1 MNDFSRAAQ
10 ARSNR
15 DFDEIAGER
24 EREKVASQRA
34 SQGAR
39 TLKLL
44 FVGFQRDFLSVQA
57 IIDHAFCELAD
68 ILRSVYAR
76 SSFFTL
82 LSIHDVRETLEQ
94 QCVTSSLHS
103 SLSLSLFVRLL
114 DMRFSLSLFLSVLS
128 SSSWESLEIDS
139 RRGGCEVFLS
149 WKGRSV
155 GGGFDGRL
163 IRLELNGKWKQ
174 RWIPEHFYF

>member
-1 MNDFSRAAQ
+1 MTIDEIPRGRRCVNS

-68 ILRSVYAR
+68 ILRPFYAR

-82 LSIHDVRETLEQ
+82 LSIHDVRETFEQ

-103 SLSLSLFVRLL
+103 SLSLSF
-114 DMRFSLSLFLSVLS
+114 
-128 SSSWESLEIDS
+128 
-139 RRGGCEVFLS
+139 C
-149 WKGRSV
+149 
-155 GGGFDGRL
+155 
-163 IRLELNGKWKQ
+163 
-174 RWIPEHFYF
+174 